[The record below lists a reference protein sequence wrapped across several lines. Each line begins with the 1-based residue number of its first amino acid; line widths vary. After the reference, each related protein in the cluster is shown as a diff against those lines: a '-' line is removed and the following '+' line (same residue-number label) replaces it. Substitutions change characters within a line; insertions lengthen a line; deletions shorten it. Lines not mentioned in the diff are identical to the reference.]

1 MFLDN
6 RIAFSG
12 NKLSVIAEPKDA
24 PRPPVWE
31 RASNASFGKAGSFP
45 VGDDSRGQ
53 LLPIRDRP
61 SVITTVADHP
71 MKGRI
76 SKLRA

>member
-6 RIAFSG
+6 RIAFTG

-24 PRPPVWE
+24 PRPPAWE
-31 RASNASFGKAGSFP
+31 RARNVSFGKAGSFP
-45 VGDDSRGQ
+45 AGDDSRGQ

-61 SVITTVADHP
+61 SVITTVAGH
-71 MKGRI
+71 G
-76 SKLRA
+76 